1 MESCVGES
9 CVMLS
14 ISESMAEA
22 LSKRV
27 EVCRFC
33 MVESLLGGLAI
44 RGSKGKVPSVV
55 AWESTWGTVLPRDG
69 LVCSVL
75 AFFFLGDP
83 LFFRCFAAKKE
94 RIE

>member
-1 MESCVGES
+1 MASCVGES

-27 EVCRFC
+27 EGCRFC
-33 MVESLLGGLAI
+33 MVESLLGGLAT
-44 RGSKGKVPSVV
+44 RGSREKVPSFVT
-55 AWESTWGTVLPRDG
+55 WESTWGTLLPLDG

-94 RIE
+94 RME